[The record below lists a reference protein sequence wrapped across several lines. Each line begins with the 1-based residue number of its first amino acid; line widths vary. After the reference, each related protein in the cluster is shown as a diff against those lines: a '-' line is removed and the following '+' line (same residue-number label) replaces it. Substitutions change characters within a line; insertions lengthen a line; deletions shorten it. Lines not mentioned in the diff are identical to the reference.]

1 MDSLIYYYTQLILP
15 REIKFHLSLDY
26 LLRSAGEE
34 GADLWPQQNHIQL
47 LVPHDQGLVQHWI
60 LYWRSLH
67 GPMQIM
73 IFAHDDDL
81 RSNGSEKLWTRWVSF
96 ARNLISDSSHSFFLF
111 FHSQLGKF
119 SSIVRE
125 WVLDIFKI
133 NSHRSSMEH
142 TLTRRQR
149 WLSIRNVN
157 TCKMLFIRCSFRK
170 VSHAVHDISLLE
182 FIMRFIAPSLSYR
195 RRC

>member
-1 MDSLIYYYTQLILP
+1 MQQKKKCIDDVENATNLCEASERLFEGRHRCHLEKVDSLIYYYTQLILL

-81 RSNGSEKLWTRWVSF
+81 RSNGSEKLWTRWVSLT
-96 ARNLISDSSHSFFLF
+96 LIWSLLTHRISSFLP
-111 FHSQLGKF
+111 F
-119 SSIVRE
+119 SAWQILLNRP
-125 WVLDIFKI
+125 W
-133 NSHRSSMEH
+133 M
-142 TLTRRQR
+142 
-149 WLSIRNVN
+149 
-157 TCKMLFIRCSFRK
+157 SFR
-170 VSHAVHDISLLE
+170 H
-182 FIMRFIAPSLSYR
+182 FQN
-195 RRC
+195 